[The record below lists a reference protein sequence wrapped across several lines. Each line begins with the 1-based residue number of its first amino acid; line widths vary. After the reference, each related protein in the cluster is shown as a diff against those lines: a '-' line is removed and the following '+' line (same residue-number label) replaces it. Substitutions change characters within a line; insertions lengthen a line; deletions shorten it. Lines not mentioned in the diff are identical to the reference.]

1 MNYSRLDKSIPAN
14 RLKIYVASYDK
25 NPFSVSISLRLVL
38 DEFETTRFTFVNI
51 PSEELAE
58 QNDLSVVKKKPKWY
72 VKQAMKNIRKDIKD
86 WIEEV
91 LKEPSIVGEEVEIED
106 GFLDII

>member
-14 RLKIYVASYDK
+14 RLKIFVASYDK

-51 PSEELAE
+51 PSE
-58 QNDLSVVKKKPKWY
+58 DLTLDTTMSVVKKKPKWY
-72 VKQAMKNIRKDIKD
+72 VKQAMKNLKKDIKD
-86 WIEEV
+86 WLEEV
-91 LKEPSIVGEEVEIED
+91 LKEPSILGEEVEIED
-106 GFLDII
+106 GFFD